1 MRDTLIRT
9 SALAAVVAA
18 CLVAA
23 PVGAQQQEQQPQQAP
38 QPGSPQDVAP
48 QTSFSEDQ
56 IDAFAAAA
64 QDVTRLQQ
72 EYDTKLQ
79 TAGNE
84 QEVETLRGEAADAM
98 MNVLEDQGL
107 TPEEYNSIL
116 QAAQADP
123 ALYAA
128 IVERMRAVE

>member
-23 PVGAQQQEQQPQQAP
+23 PVGAQQQQQPP
-38 QPGSPQDVAP
+38 QPGSPQDVTP
-48 QTSFSEDQ
+48 QTSFSEEQ

-128 IVERMRAVE
+128 IVERMEAVE

>member
-23 PVGAQQQEQQPQQAP
+23 PVGAQQEQQQQQPP
-38 QPGSPQDVAP
+38 QPGSPQDVTP

-79 TAGNE
+79 AAGNE

-123 ALYAA
+123 ALYTA
-128 IVERMRAVE
+128 IVERMRTVE

>member
-23 PVGAQQQEQQPQQAP
+23 PVGAQQEQQQQQPP
-38 QPGSPQDVAP
+38 QPGSPQDVTP
-48 QTSFSEDQ
+48 QTSFSEEQ

-128 IVERMRAVE
+128 IVERMEAVE

>member
-23 PVGAQQQEQQPQQAP
+23 PVGAQQQQQPP
-38 QPGSPQDVAP
+38 QPGSPQDVTP
-48 QTSFSEDQ
+48 QTSFSEEQ

-123 ALYAA
+123 ALYTA
-128 IVERMRAVE
+128 IVERMRTVE